1 MPGPRQIV
9 EALWRRRF
17 LRFLLVGGL
26 NTLFGYA
33 VFAGCVLAG
42 LHYALAALVGNVL
55 GILFNFVTTG
65 GLVFSSRDRS
75 KLLPFLGVY
84 GINYLLG
91 VLIMKAFQ
99 ALGVHVLATAAVLTL
114 PMAALSYHLNRI
126 WVFEPRTAPRVQG
139 GEGAD
144 ASPKAGNIG
153 SEH

>member
-9 EALWRRRF
+9 EALWRQRF

-26 NTLFGYA
+26 NTLFGYG

-42 LHYALAALVGNVL
+42 LHYALAALVATVL

-84 GINYLLG
+84 GVNYVLG
-91 VLIMKAFQ
+91 VLLMKVFK
-99 ALGVHVLATAAVLTL
+99 ALGVHVLVTAAVLTL

-126 WVFEPRTAPRVQG
+126 WVFERRRPQRGDAA
-139 GEGAD
+139 EG
-144 ASPKAGNIG
+144 SPSARRAGP
-153 SEH
+153 